1 MADFDV
7 VGESLPRVDAK
18 DKVQGTAAYPGDLS
32 FPGMLYAKVLF
43 SEHPHARIHRIDAA
57 QASRMPGVVRI
68 LTWEDVP
75 CNEFGIYVN
84 DQPVLAQDIVRSV
97 GDPVA
102 LVVAESEHQAEMA
115 REAIE
120 VTYQLLPAVFD
131 PQLALS
137 PEASLVHPERGS
149 NLLEQIEVRHGDI
162 EAGFTQS
169 DLVVEL
175 DISTPFNEHAF
186 LQPEAGIGRID
197 EHGRV
202 TVYVGAQWIY
212 DDRRQIAHCL
222 KLPEEEVREVLMPT
236 GGAFGGRE
244 DVSLQCLVGLA
255 AFRTRCPVKLVYT
268 REESIRGHGKR
279 HPFWMHGKMGV
290 TQDGRILAMEADLLT
305 DAGAYTSTSTIVLGI
320 AVSCASGPYEIPHVT
335 IRGRTVFTNNLL
347 GMAMRGFG
355 SAQVPMLYEA
365 LVDEASRRLGW
376 DPVDFRMRNL
386 MRDGTVLPTGH
397 PIPGRVGIRETLR
410 RGALAAGWREE
421 NGRWLAPPSK
431 PPSGPYKRWGR
442 GLATVYKNVG
452 YSFGFDD
459 QTEVTLEAE
468 VCSKGEV
475 RSLIVKTAATDSGQG
490 IHSALV
496 QIAAQ
501 AVGIHPSLVTFAQ
514 PDTADTPNAGSNSAS
529 RQVYVSGRAVK
540 EAGEALRGRI
550 EAGETGQLRLHHLY
564 RTLPLR
570 PTTPYG
576 PDGQCIP
583 HQSYS
588 YVTNLVTLEVD
599 TLDGTV
605 KVEKVISSQDVGKAI
620 NPQLVHGQVGG
631 GVVMG
636 EGFALMED
644 LILEEGRIKTPSL
657 STYIIPTAED
667 IALQQET
674 LLLESIPDD
683 VGPYGAKGFG
693 ELSMIGVAPAIL
705 NALRDALGVRL
716 NRLPATPERI
726 LAALSSSSNS
736 KEQH

>member
-1 MADFDV
+1 MADLGV

-18 DKVQGTAAYPGDLS
+18 DKVEGKAVYPGDLS
-32 FPGMLYAKVLF
+32 FPGMLYAKALF
-43 SEHPHARIHRIDAA
+43 SEHPHARILRIDTA
-57 QASRMPGVVRI
+57 QAGQMPGVVRI
-68 LTWEDVP
+68 FTWEDVP
-75 CNEFGIYVN
+75 CNEFGIYVY
-84 DQPVLAQDIVRSV
+84 DQRVLAQDIVRSV

-102 LVVAESEHQAEMA
+102 LVVARNEHQAEMA
-115 REAIE
+115 REVIA
-120 VTYQLLPAVFD
+120 VTYQPLPAIFD
-131 PQLALS
+131 PRLALS
-137 PEASLVHPERGS
+137 PEAPLVHPEKGS
-149 NLLEQIEVRHGDI
+149 NLLDQIEVRHGDI
-162 EAGFTQS
+162 EAGFAQS

-175 DISTPFNEHAF
+175 DISTPCNEHAF
-186 LQPEAGIGRID
+186 LQPEAGVSLID
-197 EHGRV
+197 EEGRV

-244 DVSLQCLVGLA
+244 DVSVQCLLALA
-255 AFRTRCPVKLVYT
+255 AFHTRCPVKLVYT

-279 HPFWMHGKMGV
+279 HPFQMHGKIGV
-290 TQDGRILAMEADLLT
+290 TREGRILAMEMDLLS
-305 DAGAYTSTSTIVLGI
+305 DAGAYTSTSTIVLGD
-320 AVSCASGPYEIPHVT
+320 AVSYATGPYDIPHVHV
-335 IRGRTVFTNNLL
+335 RGRSVFTNNLL
-347 GMAMRGFG
+347 TMAMRGFG

-365 LVDEASRRLGW
+365 LVDEASRRLGL

-386 MRDGTVLPTGH
+386 MRDGAILPTGH
-397 PIPGRVGIRETLR
+397 PIPGRVAIRETLR
-410 RGALAAGWREE
+410 HGALAAGWQEE
-421 NGRWLAPPSK
+421 NGQWLAPPSK
-431 PPSGPYKRWGR
+431 PPSGPFKRWGR

-459 QTEVTLEAE
+459 QTEVILEAE
-468 VCSKGEV
+468 VCPKGEV
-475 RSLIVKTAATDSGQG
+475 RSLLVKTAATDSGQG
-490 IHSALV
+490 IQSALV

-501 AVGIHPSLVTFAQ
+501 AVGIHPSLVHFAQ
-514 PDTADTPNAGSNSAS
+514 PDTAQTPNAGSNSAS

-540 EAGEALRGRI
+540 EAGEILRGRI
-550 EAGETGQLRLHHLY
+550 EAGETGQLHLHHLY

-583 HQSYS
+583 HQSYG

-605 KVEKVISSQDVGKAI
+605 RVEKVISSQDIGKAI

-644 LILEEGRIKTPSL
+644 LILEEGRVKTPSL
-657 STYIIPTAED
+657 STYIIPTAQD
-667 IALQQET
+667 IAEQQVT
-674 LLLESIPDD
+674 LLLESIPDE

-693 ELSMIGVAPAIL
+693 ELAMIGVAPAIL

-726 LAALSSSSNS
+726 LAALDPCDSSVQN
-736 KEQH
+736 